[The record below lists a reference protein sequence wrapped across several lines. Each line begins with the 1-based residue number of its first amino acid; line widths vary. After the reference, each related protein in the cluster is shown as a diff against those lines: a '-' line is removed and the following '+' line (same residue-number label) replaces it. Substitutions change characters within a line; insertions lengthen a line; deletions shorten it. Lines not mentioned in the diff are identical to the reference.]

1 MSYEIK
7 FADVGEG
14 VHEGEVLEL
23 FVSEGEKVDVE
34 QELLEVFT
42 EKVTTEITSPVE
54 GEIEQILFKVGDT
67 IKVGQT
73 LFLIKTES
81 NNSNSEIVESL
92 DLDDYK
98 LNEIE
103 EDPSLFKPST
113 PDSSITRRR
122 SSPENVVV
130 PNDSLS
136 ATNINKVLAPPA
148 VRRRAREH
156 NIDLSYV
163 TGTGPAGRIK
173 QIDLDHYINANETN
187 INGSKDQMLP
197 SKSIDSPI
205 TNEEENRVKLKGTR
219 KTIAKYMRL
228 SKDQAAHYTYFDE
241 VDMTNLDSLRNQ
253 LRSKMEENDIKV
265 TYVSL
270 VMKCLIPALKKF
282 PILNSQLD
290 MSNEEIIYK
299 NYYNIGISVDTN
311 DGLVVPVIK
320 DVDKKSIWEIAREI
334 KNLAE
339 KARAGKLDLNDVS
352 NGTFTLTSVGN
363 IGGMMATPII
373 NQPESAILGLL
384 KAKKR
389 PIVINENGEDKIAI
403 RNIMYL
409 SLSLDHRIVDG
420 AVGARFLNEVI
431 KFMENPALI
440 WV

>member
-73 LFLIKTES
+73 LFLIKTET
-81 NNSNSEIVESL
+81 NTSNSEIVES
-92 DLDDYK
+92 DDIDNYK
-98 LNEIE
+98 FNDIE

-122 SSPENVVV
+122 SSPKNVVV

-136 ATNINKVLAPPA
+136 VTNKNKVLAPPA
-148 VRRRAREH
+148 VRRRAREN

-173 QIDLDHYINANETN
+173 QTDLDHYIKAND
-187 INGSKDQMLP
+187 SKDQMLP
-197 SKSIDSPI
+197 SKSIESPKTI
-205 TNEEENRVKLKGTR
+205 DEENRVKLKGTR

-389 PIVINENGEDKIAI
+389 PIVISENGEDKIAI